1 MALLITGDIMLK
13 TIVNITTSIIT
24 TNNLF
29 TWFIN
34 HKNDNYDIYKKKI
47 ISLDLQ
53 NKLYI
58 ISSLIKDIITKNYIN
73 TGDSIDVIIQN
84 FIKNEITTTNYEDYT
99 ILSHDLKSD
108 IFINISLPLKISL
121 ISTLE
126 IINIINIELNIIHN
140 KIKNHQNSYFSYIYT
155 IKIDSEIS
163 NIYEHNDIFEKR
175 IDLLLKIIR
184 IYNK

>member
-1 MALLITGDIMLK
+1 M
-13 TIVNITTSIIT
+13 
-24 TNNLF
+24 
-29 TWFIN
+29 
-34 HKNDNYDIYKKKI
+34 
-47 ISLDLQ
+47 Q

-73 TGDSIDVIIQN
+73 TGDSIDDIIQN

-126 IINIINIELNIIHN
+126 IYMNIM
-140 KIKNHQNSYFSYIYT
+140 
-155 IKIDSEIS
+155 
-163 NIYEHNDIFEKR
+163 IF
-175 IDLLLKIIR
+175 LK
-184 IYNK
+184 KE